1 MSSGQV
7 ERLIRSD
14 ICALCTV
21 LAAVSLRST
30 ALGLSSLATSLR
42 SVAHSRLHIYSS
54 TPLNSLHLPGWA
66 ALRSCCLSMRRLMA
80 LRNASTYVSYLKI
93 SE

>member
-1 MSSGQV
+1 MVDDLGGVPPGQYTTP
-7 ERLIRSD
+7 
-14 ICALCTV
+14 CALRQP
-21 LAAVSLRST
+21 SLH
-30 ALGLSSLATSLR
+30 SSWLLVPLATSLR